1 VSEESV
7 SSLIGSPP
15 VSGIERRRSQRVM
28 IQMAVTIHLTAP
40 GKASALKAH
49 TLDVNAHGALL
60 LSPQSFPIGGH
71 FTLENNQTRERQLCR
86 VARAPQAAAE
96 GFQVA
101 VEFEKPSPNFW
112 QISFPPP
119 TWKPLEG

>member
-28 IQMAVTIHLTAP
+28 IRMAVTIHLTAP
-40 GKASALKAH
+40 GKATAWKAH

-60 LSPQSFPIGGH
+60 VSPQSFPIGAH

-86 VARAPQAAAE
+86 VVRVPQATAE

-101 VEFEKPSPNFW
+101 VEFEKPAPNFW
-112 QISFPPP
+112 RISFPPP
-119 TWKPLEG
+119 NWKPLEA